1 MLNRMRWLGH
11 IARMPE
17 HRIPKQILF
26 PWSEDEVERQ
36 GSESLNIGSTWYCKT
51 QDRKKWYDAYHACM
65 CKKIEQCL
73 CKEKAQRQARR
84 QASLQANAPNV
95 IAPPFACEQCQ
106 QKFRRSGDLKRH
118 NCGSRGMKK
127 ENTEPTQVQCQVC
140 SKVFRQQGDMKRH
153 KCRTDK

>member
-17 HRIPKQILF
+17 RRIPKQILF

-118 NCGSRGMKK
+118 KCGSRGMKK
-127 ENTEPTQVQCQVC
+127 ENTEPTQV
-140 SKVFRQQGDMKRH
+140 
-153 KCRTDK
+153 